1 MITGFINFSFFDL
14 LDILL
19 VAFIIYQVY
28 YLIRG
33 TVAIKIF
40 FGILAIYL
48 LWKLVDAFQLNMLEE
63 ILGQFIGVGVIALLI
78 VFQNELR
85 QFLLMIGNQN
95 FIAGNKSNFIQR
107 LFANKTDSE
116 QWDCDALLDACENMA
131 LTKTGALIVVA
142 NDSDPEHFITSS
154 TPLDA
159 TLSTSMIESIFFKN
173 SPLHDGAVVIK
184 NGRISS
190 ARGVLPVS
198 ESIKMDG
205 SMGMRHRAALG
216 ISEMTDS
223 FAIVVS
229 EQTGQ
234 LSLAYDGKLLPNMS
248 RIELGRIIQKRHDGH
263 QR

>member
-85 QFLLMIGNQN
+85 QFLLMIGNQD
-95 FIAGNKSNFIQR
+95 FISGNKSRIVQR
-107 LFANKTDSE
+107 IFANQDDENK
-116 QWDCDALLDACENMA
+116 WDCDALLDACENMSS
-131 LTKTGALIVVA
+131 TKTGALIVVA
-142 NDSDPEHFITSS
+142 NSSDPEHFISSS

-159 TLSTSMIESIFFKN
+159 ALSTSMIESIFFKN

-198 ESIKMDG
+198 ESLKMDG

-229 EQTGQ
+229 EQTGK

-248 RIELGRIIQKRHDGH
+248 RTELGRILQKRNNG
-263 QR
+263 QPG

>member
-85 QFLLMIGNQN
+85 QFLLMIGNQD
-95 FIAGNKSNFIQR
+95 IISGNKSRFIR
-107 LFANKTDSE
+107 KLFADKDDE
-116 QWDCDALLDACENMA
+116 DIWDCDALLDACESMSS
-131 LTKTGALIVVA
+131 TKTGALIVVA
-142 NDSDPEHFITSS
+142 NSSDPEHFITSS

-159 TLSTSMIESIFFKN
+159 ALSTTMIESIFFKN

-184 NGRISS
+184 KGRISS

-198 ESIKMDG
+198 ESNKMDG

-223 FAIVVS
+223 FVIVVS
-229 EQTGQ
+229 EQTGK
-234 LSLAYDGKLLPNMS
+234 LSLAHDGTLIPNMS
-248 RIELGRIIQKRHDGH
+248 RTELGRILQKRHDG
-263 QR
+263 QPG